1 MPQLLSLCV
10 TTKIPRDAT
19 MILHA
24 TLRPNA
30 KRDRER
36 KIKKKTTCPV
46 SISLNLSISIDRK
59 GFFLTPEPTPAPT
72 CLWKFS
78 SLRALSSMV
87 ALVRKSPARDP
98 GRFSSS

>member
-1 MPQLLSLCV
+1 
-10 TTKIPRDAT
+10 

-36 KIKKKTTCPV
+36 KIKKKKKTCPV
-46 SISLNLSISIDRK
+46 SISLNLSISIGRK
-59 GFFLTPEPTPAPT
+59 GLFLTPEPTPAPT